1 MSDIPTCFC
10 RRSDVFLTCA
20 CGGCTGVPWS
30 TWSRLRFRLTME
42 SWPRRDPSRASSS
55 TATRGTGPA
64 TTICARCW
72 DIHGRS
78 CARRIGLKIT
88 HPDDL
93 AADVEQFERVLNGET
108 DGYSINKRFI
118 RKDGRVIDTK
128 PEPRPQ
134 GEATEN
140 LIDTAPAVSRDNLRD
155 AQGKSVTPSIGTPCS
170 TESSIALGEGVD
182 RSEESKAILERIWR
196 VYWPGGIPRSR
207 DPLNK

>member
-1 MSDIPTCFC
+1 MGDELHLIRAAQDSGRRAGWTALPAMDQAPTMSDIPTCFC
-10 RRSDVFLTCA
+10 RRSDAFLTCA
-20 CGGCTGVPWS
+20 CGGCTGV
-30 TWSRLRFRLTME
+30 
-42 SWPRRDPSRASSS
+42 RALVYLVPVAVSAHNGILA
-55 TATRGTGPA
+55 TARPIEGIVIDGDAGDWPA

-155 AQGKSVTPSIGTPCS
+155 APGKSVTPSIGTPCN
-170 TESSIALGEGVD
+170 TESSIALGEG
-182 RSEESKAILERIWR
+182 
-196 VYWPGGIPRSR
+196 
-207 DPLNK
+207 